1 MLLKGAPLLLP
12 SPSFRCRVSLCCSKT
27 HPHFS
32 PPFFQASRL
41 AMLLKG
47 RQGVLSVPRAAEA
60 LDQLLQAV
68 AKQLTAARFLLNRKQ
83 RGGPL
88 AVVGAAAMV
97 GSEAAVAL
105 AVALDTV
112 VQCIYYHGQTCGW
125 GAAPGGVAAASRGS
139 GQGGTAAAGGGVAVA
154 PRDSG
159 QGGTATTVAAAVAAA
174 GGVASLAAYSAAV
187 TELHPGTSAAARAV
201 MSIAAPTPA
210 DRLTL
215 ARIWDC
221 DLDSSSPSAGASEPS
236 EEPRPQGATNGGG
249 TTVPLASAAAA
260 VARASADPN
269 PLLSILRSQWREGA
283 RLMGERAAGAAWAA
297 CRAKMLPAPAR
308 DLDLDL
314 AAFGLPPQG
323 QQHQGG
329 VKGKKRRKQ
338 QQGSGSGSGAGG
350 GDGCRPPPPCP
361 PHVQAWRDALRTWPC
376 HLYAYAAPN
385 AVALGAMVEF
395 SKKWVEIGAGT
406 G

>member
-1 MLLKGAPLLLP
+1 
-12 SPSFRCRVSLCCSKT
+12 
-27 HPHFS
+27 
-32 PPFFQASRL
+32 
-41 AMLLKG
+41 MLLKG
-47 RQGVLSVPRAAEA
+47 RQGVLSAPRAAEA

-68 AKQLTAARFLLNRKQ
+68 AKQLTAARSLLTRKH
-83 RGGPL
+83 RGGPHAL
-88 AVVGAAAMV
+88 SGAAAMV
-97 GSEAAVAL
+97 GSEEAVAL
-105 AVALDTV
+105 AAALDTV
-112 VQCIYYHGQTCGW
+112 VQCVFYHGQTCGW
-125 GAAPGGVAAASRGS
+125 GATPAGVPVAQRGSS
-139 GQGGTAAAGGGVAVA
+139 GQGGAAATVASQGGASAAGGI
-154 PRDSG
+154 
-159 QGGTATTVAAAVAAA
+159 
-174 GGVASLAAYSAAV
+174 ASLAAYSAAV
-187 TELHPGTSAAARAV
+187 TELHPGTAAAARAV
-201 MSIAAPTPA
+201 VSTAAPTPA

-283 RLMGERAAGAAWAA
+283 RLMGERAAGAAWMA
-297 CRAKMLPAPAR
+297 CRSKMLPASAR

-314 AAFGLPPQG
+314 AAFGLLPQG
-323 QQHQGG
+323 QQQQGG
-329 VKGKKRRKQ
+329 GKKGKKRRKQ
-338 QQGSGSGSGAGG
+338 QQGSGDGG

>member
-1 MLLKGAPLLLP
+1 ML
-12 SPSFRCRVSLCCSKT
+12 ST
-27 HPHFS
+27 
-32 PPFFQASRL
+32 
-41 AMLLKG
+41 
-47 RQGVLSVPRAAEA
+47 PRAAEA

-68 AKQLTAARFLLNRKQ
+68 AKQLATARSLLTRKQ
-83 RGGPL
+83 HGGPH
-88 AVVGAAAMV
+88 AAFGASAMV
-97 GSEAAVAL
+97 SLEAALSL

-112 VQCIYYHGQTCGW
+112 VQYIYYHGQTCGW
-125 GAAPGGVAAASRGS
+125 GATPAGGVPAASRGS
-139 GQGGTAAAGGGVAVA
+139 GQGGT
-154 PRDSG
+154 
-159 QGGTATTVAAAVAAA
+159 AAA

-187 TELHPGTSAAARAV
+187 TELHPGTAAAVRAIV
-201 MSIAAPTPA
+201 STAAPTPA
-210 DRLTL
+210 DTLAL

-308 DLDLDL
+308 DLDIDL

-323 QQHQGG
+323 QQQQHGG
-329 VKGKKRRKQ
+329 GKKGKKRRKQ
-338 QQGSGSGSGAGG
+338 QQGSGSGDGG